1 MEEKKTGIG
10 QHLAHYVCWV
20 IAMVLAF
27 LVLVSVRELGLS
39 ILAVSGV
46 DVKVVALI
54 DKVGFFGFGVVGL
67 AVIILTEGYFRTG
80 AKSGRLTERIGLV
93 FGIELLCL
101 FVFDGGRLLMP
112 GIIDS
117 ARPDVLQTL
126 LHLVIGGLCLG
137 LYRRQKKIRL

>member
-1 MEEKKTGIG
+1 MEETKIGIG
-10 QHLAHYVCWV
+10 QHLAYLVCWV

-27 LVLVSVRELGLS
+27 LDLVSARELGLA

-46 DVKVVALI
+46 NIKVMALI

-67 AVIILTEGYFRTG
+67 IVIILSEGYFRTG
-80 AKSGRLTERIGLV
+80 VNKGQLSERIGLV

-101 FVFDGGRLLMP
+101 FVFDGGQLLMP

-117 ARPDVLQTL
+117 ARPGMIQTV